1 MSTSE
6 GPQYMQEELRT
17 FIESAKNAGASDSFL
32 ATLLEESG
40 WPKKEIWLAFG
51 DHYARVTGMPVPRRA
66 TGAESAKDAFLY
78 MLAFISLAT
87 WTWALGSMMFTFI
100 NQWFPDPVYP
110 NGYRATDYNVTFEM
124 ASIFVAFPLYLYVM
138 RLIAGQVE
146 EHPEKLASDVRKWL
160 TYTALLLAAGCLIGD
175 LITLLNYLLRGEVTA
190 RFICKVL
197 VVLMIAGGV
206 FGYYLQSLRTYEASR
221 NRIFSAAATVAVVL
235 VIALGFFH
243 LGTPSFQRLL
253 EGDRRRVQDLRA
265 IMSAINNRKSVP
277 PTLRDIGIVSTDP
290 VTKQPYEFRSMGGDR
305 YQVCATFAAKS
316 ENDVDTF
323 WNHPAGRHCYEM
335 LATVYH

>member
-1 MSTSE
+1 
-6 GPQYMQEELRT
+6 MQEELRT
-17 FIESAKNAGASDSFL
+17 FIESAKSAGASDSFL

-51 DHYARVTGMPVPRRA
+51 DHYARVTGLPVPRRA
-66 TGAESAKDAFLY
+66 TGAESAKDAFFYL
-78 MLAFISLAT
+78 LAFSTLAT

-100 NQWFPDPVYP
+100 DQWFPDAIYR
-110 NGYRATDYNVTFEM
+110 NGYLTSYNVASEMASIASEM

-138 RLIAGQVE
+138 RLIVGQVE
-146 EHPEKLASDVRKWL
+146 EHPEKLESDVRKWL

-175 LITLLNYLLRGEVTA
+175 LITFLNYLLRGEVTG

-197 VVLMIAGGV
+197 MVLTIAGGV

-221 NRIFSAAATVAVVL
+221 NRIFATAATVAAVL
-235 VIALGFFH
+235 VIGLGFFH
-243 LGTPSFQRLL
+243 LGTPSNQRLL

-265 IMSAINNRKSVP
+265 IAAAIYSRRSVP

-290 VTKQPYEFRSMGGDR
+290 VTKQPYEFRPMSGDR
-305 YQVCATFAAKS
+305 YLVCATFAAKT

-335 LATVYH
+335 LASVSH